1 MFPEKLRKIFYIF
14 KNQIISLVKDTINGL
29 SIITRTINM
38 VKLNQMINYG
48 LPARKTT
55 PSQGCIVRRS
65 WWNGAAR
72 SCFPST
78 AKPHFEL

>member
-48 LPARKTT
+48 LPARKPT
-55 PSQGCIVRRS
+55 PRQGCT
-65 WWNGAAR
+65 AR
-72 SCFPST
+72 WS
-78 AKPHFEL
+78 